1 MPEPG
6 AGPFVDVPLD
16 PGSSTKG
23 TRYFHA
29 LFHFGASP
37 EIGAV
42 NRRSKTLPRAL
53 RSLAALALAGA
64 ACGAQA
70 QASELNLWVMSTTE
84 AQQQDMRE
92 LLKPYL
98 AGHPNLRVNV
108 TVLNWE
114 SAWAKITAAAASGQ
128 GPDVIELGSTWVA
141 SISSMGALEPLS
153 AAQQQEAGGAA
164 AFFPVMWGTTHRHDD
179 ATVYAVPWY
188 ADARAAYYRSDV
200 FRKAGI
206 DPRDAFA
213 NWGSFK
219 QAMQRLNGVEF
230 NGRKIAALG
239 YPGKNDWNVVHNM
252 APWIWNAGGDFLSAD
267 RRHSAVNA
275 TEAVQAA
282 VYYTSFA
289 AEGLVP
295 ATALEKDSGQIEN
308 GFFNGQ
314 YAVIFSGPWILK
326 QMKTPKA
333 KGGQL
338 ESLAAQNFGIA
349 PYPAGLKGSQTF
361 FSGSNLAVMKSSK
374 HKADAWKLA
383 AFLVS
388 RDAQVRF
395 SQMSGMLP
403 ARLDAANHPAL
414 TADAHYAE
422 FLAQVRNGRH
432 YPSVA
437 GWGPLESVYLKN
449 LGSMFDMVAGVKG
462 KYSPLAVKQ
471 ALDAAAKEADQVLA
485 ESN

>member
-1 MPEPG
+1 
-6 AGPFVDVPLD
+6 
-16 PGSSTKG
+16 
-23 TRYFHA
+23 
-29 LFHFGASP
+29 
-37 EIGAV
+37 
-42 NRRSKTLPRAL
+42 
-53 RSLAALALAGA
+53 
-64 ACGAQA
+64 
-70 QASELNLWVMSTTE
+70 
-84 AQQQDMRE
+84 
-92 LLKPYL
+92 
-98 AGHPNLRVNV
+98 
-108 TVLNWE
+108 
-114 SAWAKITAAAASGQ
+114 
-128 GPDVIELGSTWVA
+128 
-141 SISSMGALEPLS
+141 LEPLS
-153 AAQQQEAGGAA
+153 DAQQKEAGGAA
-164 AFFPVMWGTTHRHDD
+164 AYFPVMWGTTHRYDD
-179 ATVYAVPWY
+179 AKVYAVPWY

-200 FRKAGI
+200 FKKAGI

-219 QAMQRLNGVEF
+219 QAMQKLNGTEL
-230 NGRKIAALG
+230 NGKKMAALG

-252 APWIWNAGGDFLSAD
+252 APWIWNAGGDFLTAD
-267 RRHSAVNA
+267 RKRSAVNS

-338 ESLAAQNFGIA
+338 ESLAARNFGIA

-383 AFLVS
+383 AFLTS
-388 RDAQVRF
+388 RDAQVQF

-403 ARLDAANHPAL
+403 ARLDAANDPAL
-414 TADAHYAE
+414 TADPHYAE

-449 LGSMFDMVAGVKG
+449 LGNMFDMVAGVRG
-462 KYSPLAVKQ
+462 KYSPLGVKQ
-471 ALDAAAKEADQVLA
+471 ALDATAKEADQVLA
-485 ESN
+485 ETN

>member
-1 MPEPG
+1 MLS
-6 AGPFVDVPLD
+6 FL
-16 PGSSTKG
+16 
-23 TRYFHA
+23 TRGVA
-29 LFHFGASP
+29 AA
-37 EIGAV
+37 AV
-42 NRRSKTLPRAL
+42 
-53 RSLAALALAGA
+53 ALACLPAR
-64 ACGAQA
+64 AQVT
-70 QASELNLWVMSTTE
+70 ELNLWVMATTE
-84 AQQQDMRE
+84 QQQQDMRE
-92 LLKPYL
+92 LLKPHL
-98 AGHPNLRVNV
+98 AKQPQLRVNV

-128 GPDVIELGSTWVA
+128 GPDVLELGSTWVA
-141 SISSMGALEPLS
+141 AISSMGALEPLS
-153 AAQQQEAGGAA
+153 EAQQQEVGGAS

-179 ATVYAVPWY
+179 AKVYAVPWY
-188 ADARAAYYRSDV
+188 ADARAAFYRTDV
-200 FRKAGI
+200 FKKAGI
-206 DPRDAFA
+206 EPRDAFA

-219 QAMQRLNGVEF
+219 QAMQKLNGTEV
-230 NGRKIAALG
+230 NGKKIAALG

-252 APWIWNAGGDFLSAD
+252 APWIWNAGGDFLSGD
-267 RRHSAVNA
+267 RKRSAVNS

-282 VYYTSFA
+282 LYYTGLA

-295 ATALEKDSGQIEN
+295 ASALEKDSTQIEN

-314 YAVIFSGPWILK
+314 FAVIFSGPWILK

-338 ESLAAQNFGIA
+338 ESLAARNFGIA

-374 HKADAWKLA
+374 HKAEAWKLA
-383 AFLVS
+383 AFLAG
-388 RDAQVRF
+388 RDAQVKY

-403 ARLDAANHPAL
+403 ARLDAANDPVL
-414 TADAHYAE
+414 TADPHYAE

-449 LGSMFDMVAGVKG
+449 LGSMFDMVAGVRG

-471 ALDAAAKEADQVLA
+471 ALDATAVEANQVLS

>member
-1 MPEPG
+1 M
-6 AGPFVDVPLD
+6 L
-16 PGSSTKG
+16 SSLC
-23 TRYFHA
+23 A
-29 LFHFGASP
+29 
-37 EIGAV
+37 
-42 NRRSKTLPRAL
+42 PRAFL
-53 RSLAALALAGA
+53 VTRGLAATVLALATSLSAPQA
-64 ACGAQA
+64 AAQA
-70 QASELNLWVMSTTE
+70 TELNLWVMSTTE
-84 AQQQDMRE
+84 QQQQDMRE

-98 AGHPNLRVNV
+98 ANQPNLRVNV

-128 GPDVIELGSTWVA
+128 GPDVLELGSTWVA
-141 SISSMGALEPLS
+141 AISSMGALEPVND
-153 AAQQQEAGGAA
+153 AQQKEVGGAA
-164 AFFPVMWGTTHRHDD
+164 AFFPVMWGTTHRYDD
-179 ATVYAVPWY
+179 AKVYAVPWY
-188 ADARAAYYRSDV
+188 ADARAAYYRTDV
-200 FRKAGI
+200 FKKAGI
-206 DPRDAFA
+206 EPRDAFA

-219 QAMQRLNGVEF
+219 QAMQKVNGTELNG
-230 NGRKIAALG
+230 KKMAALG

-252 APWIWNAGGDFLSAD
+252 APWIWNAGGDFLGND
-267 RRHSAVNA
+267 RKRSTINS

-295 ATALEKDSGQIEN
+295 SSALEKDSGQIEN

-338 ESLAAQNFGIA
+338 ESLAARNFGIA

-383 AFLVS
+383 AFLSS
-388 RDAQVRF
+388 RDAQVQF

-403 ARLDAANHPAL
+403 ARLDAANDSAL
-414 TADAHYAE
+414 IADPHYAE

-449 LGSMFDMVAGVKG
+449 LGNMFDMVAGVRG

-471 ALDAAAKEADQVLA
+471 ALDATALEADQVLA
-485 ESN
+485 ESH